1 MYVCV
6 FFLKKHEEIRCSATS
21 LLLALPT
28 PTPEEQL
35 TAISACISFSAQS
48 YPKSGSTGVCVCV
61 CVCVCV
67 HAPVCLVAQS
77 CPLFVTSWTVAH
89 QALLS
94 MGFSRQECWN
104 GLPFP
109 SPGDLPDPGF
119 KPVSPGSSAL
129 TDGLLPTEPLGK
141 PRTH

>member
-21 LLLALPT
+21 LLLALPI
-28 PTPEEQL
+28 PTPQEQL
-35 TAISACISFSAQS
+35 IAVSASISFSAQS
-48 YPKSGSTGVCVCV
+48 YRNQEALGGRGGGACA
-61 CVCVCV
+61 
-67 HAPVCLVAQS
+67 HARARTRTCMPVCLVAQS
-77 CPLFVTSWTVAH
+77 CPLFVTPWTVAH

-94 MGFSRQECWN
+94 MGLSKQEYRS

-119 KPVSPGSSAL
+119 
-129 TDGLLPTEPLGK
+129 
-141 PRTH
+141 